1 MNKDLLENL
10 LKEIKSKHELYYL
23 DVNKISKSYL
33 LNKQIKFN
41 VPVVVDDVI
50 KENVKTG
57 IVEEVTVTTDCDVML
72 EVKDTN
78 TKESFIIFSYNII
91 ETE

>member
-1 MNKDLLENL
+1 M
-10 LKEIKSKHELYYL
+10 
-23 DVNKISKSYL
+23 
-33 LNKQIKFN
+33 
-41 VPVVVDDVI
+41 PVVVDDVI